1 MSERKSLMHRSVEI
15 RLSLRKGLLGAIVT
29 GVVLVSPM
37 VTALGQQEN
46 QPAPASIGADVPLV
60 YFGPAPSSVQRE
72 LIGPHQLLTAGQV
85 DTNAGTVTL
94 PLYQGRMRSG
104 EKVWYIL
111 TDTNDK
117 GNADALGLNF
127 SAKLTYAAVGRGAR
141 TATLEGAGNL
151 VFESGRVDFGPQR
164 QVTPGNAPNAY
175 PPKAAQPGSVGDPN
189 YSPLVRIQNAGGAI
203 YNAPIIAFN
212 VEASQIEFPNG
223 SPDYRLVHD
232 KVVKISPK
240 AGTVTLALTTGFSFA
255 RPVLYLSMEANEA
268 TLAALEGVTF
278 APAISDVAVGR
289 DDGAFSAVERIFI
302 FTNGPTGSDNPQ
314 RQGLNSALT
323 DGRGPLNI
331 LGGIPTVATDYSPL
345 WDANVGEWT
354 ADAIQKGYR
363 SRLID
368 EFEIL
373 GFVERGFLTGP
384 GGRPYGST
392 GQIINCP
399 IVTRFL

>member
-1 MSERKSLMHRSVEI
+1 MRGSVNYGWN
-15 RLSLRKGLLGAIVT
+15 RCQGVLRALTMGLLIAGP
-29 GVVLVSPM
+29 LVP
-37 VTALGQQEN
+37 ALAQQEN
-46 QPAPASIGADVPLV
+46 QPAPASIGADIPLV
-60 YFGPAPSSVQRE
+60 YFGPSPSSVQPE

-94 PLYQGRMRSG
+94 PLYQGRLKSG

-117 GNADALGLNF
+117 GNADALGLNY
-127 SAKLTYAAVGRGAR
+127 SAKLTYAAVGSGAR
-141 TATLEGAGNL
+141 VATLQGAGTL
-151 VFESGRVDFGPQR
+151 VFDSGKVDFGPQR
-164 QVTPGNAPNAY
+164 QVTPGDAPNAY
-175 PPKAAQPGSVGDPN
+175 PPKAAQPGSTGDKI
-189 YSPLVRIQNAGGAI
+189 YSPLVQIQNAGGAI

-223 SPDYRLVHD
+223 NPDYRLVHD

-255 RPVLYLSMEANEA
+255 RPVLYLSMDANDP
-268 TLAALEGVTF
+268 TVAALEGVTY

-345 WDANVGEWT
+345 WDGNIGEWT
-354 ADAIQKGYR
+354 AEAIQKGYR

-368 EFEIL
+368 EFQIL
-373 GFVERGFLTGP
+373 GMAERGWITGP
-384 GGRPYGST
+384 GGGPYGSS
-392 GQIINCP
+392 GVIINCP